1 MTGGDKGEL
10 FIRCVPLFTLSL
22 FSKIVCS
29 LWLIPFGWNAI
40 LKYKYP
46 GVELLQ
52 VRRYTGHYNL

>member
-29 LWLIPFGWNAI
+29 LWSKDVQLAALFTEA
-40 LKYKYP
+40 
-46 GVELLQ
+46 
-52 VRRYTGHYNL
+52 